1 MICAQCSYLDIST
14 IREKK
19 LNEKNYVDVD
29 LLFWSNGI
37 QLHWV
42 RAHAFKVVLIHFEA
56 LFSVLYFWSFRLLCF
71 FRLCLFQQNVDCL
84 LLVATKVMHF
94 MKWQATNNRHKKIS
108 QFHRKFHFNGIKCKP
123 NEHTA
128 ILTAFRCGITT
139 LDNLGT
145 IRKYQFDCLERIQ
158 KKQRQLTQMLDASN
172 RKHSAVD
179 MVSMQSMWWKPTEPF
194 MEIFQSN
201 EFELEMQWICFYS
214 SWYLRCIW

>member
-108 QFHRKFHFNGIKCKP
+108 QFHRKFHFNGVKCKP

-128 ILTAFRCGITT
+128 ILTAFRCGITSWIT
-139 LDNLGT
+139 LEL
-145 IRKYQFDCLERIQ
+145 
-158 KKQRQLTQMLDASN
+158 
-172 RKHSAVD
+172 SANINSIV
-179 MVSMQSMWWKPTEPF
+179 WKE
-194 MEIFQSN
+194 
-201 EFELEMQWICFYS
+201 
-214 SWYLRCIW
+214 